1 MTRRSRSARAH
12 ALDNGPR
19 KKSSL
24 VYSTSNKPGALF
36 DTLKIFSENG
46 INLVKLESRPIHG
59 KPWEYMFYVDLEA
72 DVESDE
78 LQGVMKKISESTEF
92 LKILGCY

>member
-1 MTRRSRSARAH
+1 
-12 ALDNGPR
+12 
-19 KKSSL
+19 
-24 VYSTSNKPGALF
+24 
-36 DTLKIFSENG
+36 LKIFSENG

-78 LQGVMKKISESTEF
+78 LQGVMEKISENTEF

>member
-1 MTRRSRSARAH
+1 M
-12 ALDNGPR
+12 
-19 KKSSL
+19 
-24 VYSTSNKPGALF
+24 
-36 DTLKIFSENG
+36 KIFSENG